1 MSPGKIISDHFDPVD
16 VVGFCCVSA
25 GRSSL
30 RLERA
35 GPRDHGAQALLGTCL
50 GCGDVLSHGCYN
62 ECIMSVTFLDLH
74 AFCQNRLT
82 LILDILAIL
91 LS

>member
-16 VVGFCCVSA
+16 VVGFCRVSA

-50 GCGDVLSHGCYN
+50 GCGRCGFSWMLH

-74 AFCQNRLT
+74 ALCQNRLT
-82 LILDILAIL
+82 LILAIL